1 MQSVRAAS
9 ARSTASMTCAER
21 ILCRSK
27 IIPRPRSFRYLS
39 SISRERSG
47 CQGQVTV
54 RCQRCHG
61 DVTERNGICRGAACR
76 LAFAMDVAKAGRVDK
91 LDPVYR
97 P

>member
-9 ARSTASMTCAER
+9 ARSTASMKCAER

-54 RCQRCHG
+54 RCQKCHG
-61 DVTERNGICRGAACR
+61 DVTERDLQKPACR